1 MCVMESVLNFSCELG
16 RQLMQNGGEICRVEE
31 SVERVLA
38 AYGCPAPEVFAIPS
52 CVIVNIRTEER
63 NYTKAVRV
71 KPAAV
76 NLNRLRRLNSLCREI
91 CAAPPAVAAAEEN
104 LREILNSPL
113 YPRWADYLSFGVVAA
128 FFTLFWGGC
137 ATDAVAA
144 FFSGLL
150 VRRAVSFLHGVQ
162 ANGFFRNLIAA
173 MLATVI
179 PVVLQT
185 LNGSVHADKATI
197 GTIMLLVPG
206 LAITN
211 MMRDVLAGDYLAAVS
226 RTAEVLL
233 VALGITI
240 GVAITLTSVPWL
252 FGALGV

>member
-1 MCVMESVLNFSCELG
+1 MEQVLNLSCELG

-31 SVERVLA
+31 SVERVLM
-38 AYGCPAPEVFAIPS
+38 AYGCSDPEVFAIPS

-71 KPAAV
+71 RPASL
-76 NLNRLRRLNSLCREI
+76 NLSRLRMLNSLCRAI
-91 CAAPPAVAAAEEN
+91 CAAPPAVEEAEKD
-104 LREILNSPL
+104 LRDILKSPL
-113 YPRWADYLSFGVVAA
+113 YPAWADYLSHGVVAS

-137 ATDAVAA
+137 LTDAVAA
-144 FFSGLL
+144 FFCGLL
-150 VRRAVSFLHGVQ
+150 VKKTVGFMRSVQ

-173 MLATVI
+173 MLATII
-179 PVVLQT
+179 PVALQT
-185 LNGSVHADKATI
+185 LGGFVHADKATI

-226 RTAEVLL
+226 RMAEVLL

-240 GVAITLTSVPWL
+240 GVAITLTAVPWL
-252 FGALGV
+252 LAAAGV